1 MGLPFWH
8 DREKDAGISVR
19 ERNTSQE
26 STIQDGAVKY
36 TAAEGVN
43 STSVTY
49 QDASGAPVETDSP
62 LGYSVPTP
70 HFDPHTYVSEAATI
84 LKGVGSVGLSMIYWF
99 IGYLLAQST
108 LAVYLE
114 LASYFPSRSG
124 SEVVYLEQA
133 FPKPAYLFPTVFAA
147 KHVIFSFG
155 SSNSIVF
162 AQYVFGIAGSQYTN
176 WQLKGVAVAAYTVAT
191 LVHQLTYHYRISIA
205 GLVVLGGHTKVED
218 PMINWH
224 DAWKGT
230 SSASAYG
237 ATNAMVKIIF
247 SYAGYTNAFSVVNEI
262 KNPIKTLRWSAPFSL
277 ILVTSLYILV
287 NVAYFSA
294 ASREEILNSK
304 QIAAG
309 IFFKKIFGT
318 NGAAR
323 ALNVLICI
331 SAFGN
336 LMAVMTD
343 KSDRIV
349 VDLSVYP
356 TSIFNFL
363 LVTGLLLIRWRRSKL
378 NLPRPEFRSWAI
390 AIGFAL
396 LANLYLLAAPW
407 YPPIGGATGGDVSF
421 WYGTY
426 MVVGIGLLAACGVYY
441 YIWITLLPKYKG
453 YEFRQTVLEFD
464 DGSVTHNL
472 VKVPVAEL
480 ASWDAEHDAVGRLRH
495 RTTYQ
500 SSTDVDE
507 NKSSIA
513 YTVPDLDASVRV
525 FINSSDT
532 GRSITCLEAEL
543 SNGKTVYQPGVGWTT
558 AIISGLGLAASAV
571 TSALGHSKAA
581 THIAANVISLF
592 GFMQSQ
598 AMFGMSSVH
607 MPPIVQSWTQNFQW
621 SMGLN
626 RVGFLETLCTWYQR
640 STGGK
645 PSTLIVDHSK
655 KSIQVLKKRS
665 YDTLRK
671 RTVRSGA
678 DTHKSI
684 VIRGIQRVGY
694 KAGIEV
700 TNIFLTGLIFFVFFA
715 TLAMICIAIARVI
728 HKSLV
733 RSGKIKDDE
742 VKWNFIMKGILFR
755 VILLGNPQICILCL
769 WEFTQ
774 HDSSAEVILA
784 AVMLLT
790 TTVAIGFATQKVARL
805 AKQSVKLHRNP
816 AYILYTDP
824 ACLNKWGFLYVQY
837 QAKAYWFIMPA
848 LVYII
853 VKSMFISLSQAAPVV
868 QTIALVIIETSMLI
882 SVCILRPWMNKKT
895 DIYNIS
901 IAAIN
906 FVNAV
911 FLLIFSNVFSQPGI
925 LTGVMGVVFF
935 AYNAVFS
942 LVLLVLV
949 LIASI
954 YAVVSKN
961 PDIRYQPMRDDRESF
976 IRSQSQ
982 HQLGTEL
989 DALGAAARGD
999 KHSTHDNSTP
1009 SLVDPLDRREH
1020 YNEENSED
1028 TLEEG
1033 PLIFSDSLV

>member
-1 MGLPFWH
+1 MRP
-8 DREKDAGISVR
+8 I
-19 ERNTSQE
+19 
-26 STIQDGAVKY
+26 
-36 TAAEGVN
+36 
-43 STSVTY
+43 
-49 QDASGAPVETDSP
+49 P
-62 LGYSVPTP
+62 L
-70 HFDPHTYVSEAATI
+70 A
-84 LKGVGSVGLSMIYWF
+84 L
-99 IGYLLAQST
+99 YL
-108 LAVYLE
+108 
-114 LASYFPSRSG
+114 
-124 SEVVYLEQA
+124 
-133 FPKPAYLFPTVFAA
+133 
-147 KHVIFSFG
+147 
-155 SSNSIVF
+155 
-162 AQYVFGIAGSQYTN
+162 
-176 WQLKGVAVAAYTVAT
+176 
-191 LVHQLTYHYRISIA
+191 
-205 GLVVLGGHTKVED
+205 
-218 PMINWH
+218 
-224 DAWKGT
+224 
-230 SSASAYG
+230 
-237 ATNAMVKIIF
+237 
-247 SYAGYTNAFSVVNEI
+247 
-262 KNPIKTLRWSAPFSL
+262 
-277 ILVTSLYILV
+277 
-287 NVAYFSA
+287 
-294 ASREEILNSK
+294 
-304 QIAAG
+304 
-309 IFFKKIFGT
+309 
-318 NGAAR
+318 
-323 ALNVLICI
+323 
-331 SAFGN
+331 
-336 LMAVMTD
+336 
-343 KSDRIV
+343 
-349 VDLSVYP
+349 
-356 TSIFNFL
+356 
-363 LVTGLLLIRWRRSKL
+363 
-378 NLPRPEFRSWAI
+378 
-390 AIGFAL
+390 FAL
-396 LANLYLLAAPW
+396 LASRLVLAEEYIESRALNLC
-407 YPPIGGATGGDVSF
+407 SNS
-421 WYGTY
+421 
-426 MVVGIGLLAACGVYY
+426 
-441 YIWITLLPKYKG
+441 
-453 YEFRQTVLEFD
+453 LEFTATYFNVRFTPRNRTIALSFN
-464 DGSVTHNL
+464 GRSSISG
-472 VKVPVAEL
+472 KVVAEL
-480 ASWDAEHDAVGRLRH
+480 IITVYGYTAMTKVLNPCDMDLEGLCPVRAGELPVMNTNIKVPDSVISQIPG
-495 RTTYQ
+495 
-500 SSTDVDE
+500 
-507 NKSSIA
+507 IA

-581 THIAANVISLF
+581 THIATNVISLF

-607 MPPIVQSWTQNFQW
+607 MPPIAQSWTQNFQW
-621 SMGLN
+621 SMGLV

-671 RTVRSGA
+671 RTVKSGA

-715 TLAMICIAIARVI
+715 TLAMICVAIARVI

-755 VILLGNPQICILCL
+755 VILLGYPQICILCL

-784 AVMLLT
+784 SVILLT
-790 TTVAIGFATQKVARL
+790 TTVAIGFATQKVTRL

-837 QAKAYWFIMPA
+837 QAKAYWFIVPA

-1033 PLIFSDSLV
+1033 QPSAGLSSNRGVRHRSSPLYHCRRGVPRGHRPYKPPANLDVILPIDTDRPDDGSSPWKRGAGYE

>member
-1 MGLPFWH
+1 MRP
-8 DREKDAGISVR
+8 I
-19 ERNTSQE
+19 
-26 STIQDGAVKY
+26 
-36 TAAEGVN
+36 
-43 STSVTY
+43 
-49 QDASGAPVETDSP
+49 P
-62 LGYSVPTP
+62 LV
-70 HFDPHTYVSEAATI
+70 
-84 LKGVGSVGLSMIYWF
+84 L
-99 IGYLLAQST
+99 YL
-108 LAVYLE
+108 
-114 LASYFPSRSG
+114 
-124 SEVVYLEQA
+124 
-133 FPKPAYLFPTVFAA
+133 
-147 KHVIFSFG
+147 
-155 SSNSIVF
+155 
-162 AQYVFGIAGSQYTN
+162 
-176 WQLKGVAVAAYTVAT
+176 
-191 LVHQLTYHYRISIA
+191 
-205 GLVVLGGHTKVED
+205 
-218 PMINWH
+218 
-224 DAWKGT
+224 
-230 SSASAYG
+230 
-237 ATNAMVKIIF
+237 
-247 SYAGYTNAFSVVNEI
+247 
-262 KNPIKTLRWSAPFSL
+262 
-277 ILVTSLYILV
+277 
-287 NVAYFSA
+287 
-294 ASREEILNSK
+294 
-304 QIAAG
+304 
-309 IFFKKIFGT
+309 
-318 NGAAR
+318 
-323 ALNVLICI
+323 
-331 SAFGN
+331 
-336 LMAVMTD
+336 
-343 KSDRIV
+343 
-349 VDLSVYP
+349 
-356 TSIFNFL
+356 
-363 LVTGLLLIRWRRSKL
+363 
-378 NLPRPEFRSWAI
+378 
-390 AIGFAL
+390 FAL
-396 LANLYLLAAPW
+396 LASRLVLAEEYIESRALNLC
-407 YPPIGGATGGDVSF
+407 SNS
-421 WYGTY
+421 
-426 MVVGIGLLAACGVYY
+426 
-441 YIWITLLPKYKG
+441 
-453 YEFRQTVLEFD
+453 LEFTATYFNVRFTPRNRTIALSFN
-464 DGSVTHNL
+464 GRSSISG
-472 VKVPVAEL
+472 KVVAEL
-480 ASWDAEHDAVGRLRH
+480 IITVYGYTAMTKVLNPCDMDLEGLCPVRAGELPVMNTNIKIPDSVISQIPG
-495 RTTYQ
+495 
-500 SSTDVDE
+500 
-507 NKSSIA
+507 IA

-581 THIAANVISLF
+581 THIATNVISLF

-621 SMGLN
+621 SMGLV

-665 YDTLRK
+665 YDTLLK
-671 RTVRSGA
+671 RAVKYDA

-715 TLAMICIAIARVI
+715 TLAMICVVIARVI

-755 VILLGNPQICILCL
+755 VILLGYPQICILCL

-784 AVMLLT
+784 SVMLLT

-805 AKQSVKLHRNP
+805 AKH
-816 AYILYTDP
+816 
-824 ACLNKWGFLYVQY
+824 
-837 QAKAYWFIMPA
+837 
-848 LVYII
+848 
-853 VKSMFISLSQAAPVV
+853 
-868 QTIALVIIETSMLI
+868 
-882 SVCILRPWMNKKT
+882 ILRPWMNKKT

-906 FVNAV
+906 FVNAI

-954 YAVVSKN
+954 YAVLSKN

-999 KHSTHDNSTP
+999 KHSNHDNSTP
-1009 SLVDPLDRREH
+1009 SLVDFLDRREH
-1020 YNEENSED
+1020 YNEENSEG

-1033 PLIFSDSLV
+1033 QPSAGLSSNRGVRHRNSPLYHCRRGIPRGHRPYKPPANLDVILPIDTHTPDDGSSPWKRGAGYE

>member
-1 MGLPFWH
+1 MRP
-8 DREKDAGISVR
+8 I
-19 ERNTSQE
+19 
-26 STIQDGAVKY
+26 
-36 TAAEGVN
+36 
-43 STSVTY
+43 
-49 QDASGAPVETDSP
+49 P
-62 LGYSVPTP
+62 L
-70 HFDPHTYVSEAATI
+70 A
-84 LKGVGSVGLSMIYWF
+84 L
-99 IGYLLAQST
+99 YL
-108 LAVYLE
+108 
-114 LASYFPSRSG
+114 
-124 SEVVYLEQA
+124 
-133 FPKPAYLFPTVFAA
+133 
-147 KHVIFSFG
+147 
-155 SSNSIVF
+155 
-162 AQYVFGIAGSQYTN
+162 
-176 WQLKGVAVAAYTVAT
+176 
-191 LVHQLTYHYRISIA
+191 
-205 GLVVLGGHTKVED
+205 
-218 PMINWH
+218 
-224 DAWKGT
+224 
-230 SSASAYG
+230 
-237 ATNAMVKIIF
+237 
-247 SYAGYTNAFSVVNEI
+247 
-262 KNPIKTLRWSAPFSL
+262 
-277 ILVTSLYILV
+277 
-287 NVAYFSA
+287 
-294 ASREEILNSK
+294 
-304 QIAAG
+304 
-309 IFFKKIFGT
+309 
-318 NGAAR
+318 
-323 ALNVLICI
+323 
-331 SAFGN
+331 
-336 LMAVMTD
+336 
-343 KSDRIV
+343 
-349 VDLSVYP
+349 
-356 TSIFNFL
+356 
-363 LVTGLLLIRWRRSKL
+363 
-378 NLPRPEFRSWAI
+378 
-390 AIGFAL
+390 FAL
-396 LANLYLLAAPW
+396 LASRLVLAEEYIESRALNLC
-407 YPPIGGATGGDVSF
+407 SNS
-421 WYGTY
+421 
-426 MVVGIGLLAACGVYY
+426 
-441 YIWITLLPKYKG
+441 
-453 YEFRQTVLEFD
+453 LEFTATYFNVRFTPRNRTIALSFN
-464 DGSVTHNL
+464 GRSSISG
-472 VKVPVAEL
+472 KVVAEL
-480 ASWDAEHDAVGRLRH
+480 IITVYGYTAMTKVLNPCDMDLEGLCPVRAGELPVMNTNIKVPDSVISQIPG
-495 RTTYQ
+495 
-500 SSTDVDE
+500 
-507 NKSSIA
+507 IA

-581 THIAANVISLF
+581 THIATNVISLF

-607 MPPIVQSWTQNFQW
+607 MPPIAQSWTQNFQW
-621 SMGLN
+621 SMGLV

-671 RTVRSGA
+671 RTVKSGA

-715 TLAMICIAIARVI
+715 TLAMICVAIARVI

-755 VILLGNPQICILCL
+755 VILLGYPQICILCL

-774 HDSSAEVILA
+774 HDSSAEAILA
-784 AVMLLT
+784 SVMLLT

-837 QAKAYWFIMPA
+837 QAKAYWFIIPA

-882 SVCILRPWMNKKT
+882 SVSILRPWMNKKT

-1020 YNEENSED
+1020 YNEETSED

-1033 PLIFSDSLV
+1033 QPSAGLSSNRGVRHRNSPLYHCRRGVPRGHRPYKPPANLDVILPIDTDRPDDGSSPWKRGAGYE